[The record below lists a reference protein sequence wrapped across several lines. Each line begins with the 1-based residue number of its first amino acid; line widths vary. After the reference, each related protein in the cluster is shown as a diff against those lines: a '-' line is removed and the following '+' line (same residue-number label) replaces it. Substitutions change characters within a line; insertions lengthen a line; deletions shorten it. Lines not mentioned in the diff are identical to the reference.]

1 MNGNDW
7 SFLDLR
13 TPFKEGSL
21 RLRYFSILSLVL
33 VFCCVAPLVAQ
44 TATAPGG
51 QDSVP
56 VFKTQARAVLVD
68 VVVTRENGEAVTAL
82 HKGNFKVLEEG
93 KEQSIDFFE
102 EHTAKTVP
110 PGALP
115 PMPKMPPNVYTNVP
129 PVPESD
135 SVNVLLLD
143 SLNTPVEDQSYVH
156 KQIMDY
162 LKTMEPGT
170 RTAIF
175 LLGSKLRFVQGFTT
189 DASLLSVALNDKKNA
204 PEKEILLRTRSDT
217 AEDVS
222 QLSTMKTTNEHVTA
236 GLGAIM
242 AANHE
247 SLQYDYSRR
256 IEMTLEALDYLA
268 RYLGGV
274 PGRKNLI
281 WFASSF
287 PVTVFP
293 NYGQMVTLNNN
304 LHVPASEIKTTAD
317 LLTVS
322 KVAVYPVG
330 AGGMMND
337 NWMEGASSGT
347 ERASGGGAF
356 LNNLAGLGGE
366 NDVRAMRIM
375 AMEQL
380 ASDTGGKAF
389 FNTNDLNTTIK
400 RVIDDGSHYYT
411 LAYTPTNNK
420 LDGSYRR
427 IEVKV
432 SATGKYKLAYRHGY
446 NADDMKTAE
455 PRTESDPLRPLL
467 KFGLPDSTQL
477 LYAVRVAPAAQQPA
491 PNAIRAGKNP
501 ALTGPVTRYTVDFM
515 IRWTDV
521 AFDLR
526 PDGTH
531 HGKIQMALQAYDRDG
546 KAVNWEG
553 GSDEMNVKPD
563 TWTAIKKSGI
573 PAHMEIDLPNEEIY
587 LNTGVY
593 DWGSNKAGTLEI
605 PLSPS
610 NAATVP
616 SAPPTPGAK

>member
-1 MNGNDW
+1 M
-7 SFLDLR
+7 
-13 TPFKEGSL
+13 
-21 RLRYFSILSLVL
+21 RLRALGLIGVMAAWCFATGVQG
-33 VFCCVAPLVAQ
+33 Q
-44 TATAPGG
+44 TAAPVDN
-51 QDSVP
+51 QPVP
-56 VFKTQARAVLVD
+56 VLKVNARAVVVD
-68 VVVTRENGEAVTAL
+68 VVVTRENGEAVTSL
-82 HKGNFKVLEEG
+82 HKGNFKVMEEG

-102 EHTAKTVP
+102 EHTAKTMP

-115 PMPKMPPNVYTNVP
+115 PMPKMPPDVYTNVP

-143 SLNTPVEDQSYVH
+143 SLNTPVQDQSYVH
-156 KQIMDY
+156 KQIMDF

-189 DASLLSVALNDKKNA
+189 DTSVLRAALNDKKNG
-204 PEKEILLRTRSDT
+204 PKTEILLRTRSDNE
-217 AEDVS
+217 EDVRQMS
-222 QLSTMKTTNEHVTA
+222 SMTTIDGHETA

-242 AANHE
+242 AANRE
-247 SLQYDYSRR
+247 SLQFDYSRR

-293 NYGQMVTLNNN
+293 NDGQMVTLNND
-304 LHVPASEIKTTAD
+304 LLVPAREIKTTAD

-322 KVAVYPVG
+322 KVAVYPIS

-337 NWMEGASSGT
+337 HWLEADQGLSGR
-347 ERASGGGAF
+347 ESG
-356 LNNLAGLGGE
+356 LAQGRSLMGDAAGRTD
-366 NDVRAMRIM
+366 NMA

-389 FNTNDLNTTIK
+389 FNTNDLNKSIK
-400 RVIDDGSHYYT
+400 RAIDDGANYYT
-411 LAYTPTNNK
+411 LAYTPTNGK
-420 LDGSYRR
+420 LDGFYRR

-455 PRTESDPLRPLL
+455 AMPQSDPLRPLL

-531 HGKIQMALQAYDRDG
+531 HGRIQMALQAYDRDG

-553 GSDEMNVKPD
+553 GSMDMNVKPD
-563 TWTAIKKSGI
+563 TWTAIQKSGI
-573 PAHMEIDLPNEEIY
+573 PAHMEVDLPNEEIY

-593 DWGSNKAGTLEI
+593 DWGSNKAGTMEI

-610 NAATVP
+610 NAATGQ

>member
-1 MNGNDW
+1 MNGNDC

-13 TPFKEGSL
+13 PPFKEGSL
-21 RLRYFSILSLVL
+21 HLRSCSLLSLVL
-33 VFCCVAPLVAQ
+33 VFCYVAPLVAQ
-44 TATAPGG
+44 TAPAPGG

-82 HKGNFKVLEEG
+82 RKENFKVMEDG
-93 KEQSIDFFE
+93 KEQSIDYFE
-102 EHTAKTVP
+102 EHIARTLP
-110 PGALP
+110 PGAIP
-115 PMPKMPPNVYTNVP
+115 PMPKMPPDVYTNIP

-189 DASLLSVALNDKKNA
+189 DASLLSAALNDKMNA

-222 QLSTMKTTNEHVTA
+222 QLRTMMTTNGHVIA
-236 GLGAIM
+236 GLGAVM
-242 AANHE
+242 AANHD

-293 NYGQMVTLNNN
+293 NYGQMVTLNNQ
-304 LHVPASEIKTTAD
+304 LRVPASEIKTTAD

-322 KVAVYPVG
+322 KVAVYPIG

-337 NWMEGASSGT
+337 HWMEGDIAGNG
-347 ERASGGGAF
+347 RASGGGAA
-356 LNNLAGLGGE
+356 LNGIAGFGGE
-366 NDVRAMRIM
+366 NDRRALLIM
-375 AMEQL
+375 GMEQL

-389 FNTNDLNTTIK
+389 FNTNGLNTAVK
-400 RVIDDGSHYYT
+400 HAIDDGAHYYT
-411 LAYTPTNNK
+411 LAYTPTNGK

-432 SATGKYKLAYRHGY
+432 SATGKYKVAYRHGY
-446 NADDMKTAE
+446 NADNMKTAE
-455 PRTESDPLRPLL
+455 AMPQSDPLRPLL
-467 KFGLPDSTQL
+467 KFGLPDATQL
-477 LYAVRVAPAAQQPA
+477 IYGVRVAPAAQQPA
-491 PNAIRAGKNP
+491 PNATRAGMNP
-501 ALTGPVTRYTVDFM
+501 ALTGPVTRYALDFM
-515 IRWTDV
+515 IRWKDV
-521 AFDLR
+521 DFNLR
-526 PDGTH
+526 PDGTRR
-531 HGKIQMALQAYDRDG
+531 GKIQLGLLAYDRDG
-546 KAVNWEG
+546 KAVNWEDG
-553 GSDEMNVKPD
+553 TQEMNVKPD
-563 TWTAIKKSGI
+563 TWTAIQKSGI

-610 NAATVP
+610 NAATVQ
-616 SAPPTPGAK
+616 SAPSTPGAK

>member
-1 MNGNDW
+1 M
-7 SFLDLR
+7 
-13 TPFKEGSL
+13 
-21 RLRYFSILSLVL
+21 RLRALGLIGVMAAWCFATGVQG
-33 VFCCVAPLVAQ
+33 Q
-44 TATAPGG
+44 TAAPVDN
-51 QDSVP
+51 QPVP
-56 VFKTQARAVLVD
+56 VLKVNARAVVVD

-82 HKGNFKVLEEG
+82 HKGNFKVMEEG

-102 EHTAKTVP
+102 EHTAKTMP

-115 PMPKMPPNVYTNVP
+115 PMPKMPPDVYTNVP

-135 SVNVLLLD
+135 SVNILLLD
-143 SLNTPVEDQSYVH
+143 SLNTPVQDQSYVH
-156 KQIMDY
+156 KQIMDF

-189 DASLLSVALNDKKNA
+189 DTALLRAALNDKKNG
-204 PEKEILLRTRSDT
+204 PEKEILLRTPSDD
-217 AEDVS
+217 AEDVRQMS
-222 QLSTMKTTNEHVTA
+222 SMATINGHPTA
-236 GLGAIM
+236 GLWALM
-242 AANHE
+242 AANNE
-247 SLQYDYSRR
+247 VAQFNYSRR

-287 PVTVFP
+287 SVTVFP
-293 NYGQMVTLNNN
+293 NDGQMVTLNND
-304 LHVPASEIKTTAD
+304 LHVSARDIKKTAD

-322 KVAVYPVG
+322 KVAVYPIG
-330 AGGMMND
+330 AGGMVND
-337 NWMEGASSGT
+337 SWLDADQGISGT
-347 ERASGGGAF
+347 AAGYGRSQGGSLMADA
-356 LNNLAGLGGE
+356 AGRTD
-366 NDVRAMRIM
+366 NMA

-389 FNTNDLNTTIK
+389 FNTNDLNKSIK
-400 RVIDDGSHYYT
+400 RAIDDGANYYT
-411 LAYTPTNNK
+411 LAYTPTNSK
-420 LDGSYRR
+420 LDGFYRR

-432 SATGKYKLAYRHGY
+432 STTGKYKVAYRHGY

-455 PRTESDPLRPLL
+455 ATPQSDPLRPLL
-467 KFGLPDSTQL
+467 RYGLPDSTQL

-501 ALTGPVTRYTVDFM
+501 TLTGPVTRYALDFM

-531 HGKIQMALQAYDRDG
+531 HGRIQMALQAYDRDG

-553 GSDEMNVKPD
+553 GSMDMNVKPD
-563 TWTAIKKSGI
+563 TWTAIQKSGI
-573 PAHMEIDLPNEEIY
+573 PAHMEVDLPNEEIY

-593 DWGSNKAGTLEI
+593 DWGSNKAGTMEI

-610 NAATVP
+610 NATTGQ

>member
-110 PGALP
+110 PGAFP

-293 NYGQMVTLNNN
+293 NYGQMVTLNNS
-304 LHVPASEIKTTAD
+304 LRVPASEIKTTAD

>member
-1 MNGNDW
+1 
-7 SFLDLR
+7 
-13 TPFKEGSL
+13 
-21 RLRYFSILSLVL
+21 
-33 VFCCVAPLVAQ
+33 
-44 TATAPGG
+44 
-51 QDSVP
+51 
-56 VFKTQARAVLVD
+56 LVD

-82 HKGNFKVLEEG
+82 RKGNFKVMEDG

-102 EHTAKTVP
+102 EHTAKTLP

-115 PMPKMPPNVYTNVP
+115 PMPKMPPDVYTNVP

-135 SVNVLLLD
+135 SVNILLLD

-156 KQIMDY
+156 KQIMDF

-189 DASLLSVALNDKKNA
+189 DASLLSAALNDKKNA

-222 QLSTMKTTNEHVTA
+222 QLRTMATTNGHVIA
-236 GLGAIM
+236 GMGAVM
-242 AANHE
+242 AANRE
-247 SLQYDYSRR
+247 SLQFDYSRR

-293 NYGQMVTLNNN
+293 NYGQMVTLNNS
-304 LHVPASEIKTTAD
+304 LRVPASEIKTTAD

>member
-1 MNGNDW
+1 M
-7 SFLDLR
+7 
-13 TPFKEGSL
+13 

>member
-1 MNGNDW
+1 
-7 SFLDLR
+7 
-13 TPFKEGSL
+13 L
-21 RLRYFSILSLVL
+21 RLRTCSLLLLIL

-44 TATAPGG
+44 TTPASGG

-82 HKGNFKVLEEG
+82 RKGNFKVMEEG

-102 EHTAKTVP
+102 EHTAKTLP
-110 PGALP
+110 PGALL
-115 PMPKMPPNVYTNVP
+115 PMPKMPPDVYTNVP

-135 SVNVLLLD
+135 SVNILLLD
-143 SLNTPVEDQSYVH
+143 SLNTPVQDQSYVH
-156 KQIMDY
+156 KQIMDF

-189 DASLLSVALNDKKNA
+189 DASLLSAALNDKKNA

-222 QLSTMKTTNEHVTA
+222 QLRTMATTNGQVIA
-236 GLGAIM
+236 GMGAVM
-242 AANHE
+242 AANRE
-247 SLQYDYSRR
+247 SLQFDYSRR

-337 NWMEGASSGT
+337 HWMESDSAGGG
-347 ERASGGGAF
+347 RASGGGAT
-356 LNNLAGLGGE
+356 LNHIAGLYGE
-366 NDVRAMRIM
+366 NDDRAMRIM

-389 FNTNDLNTTIK
+389 FNTNDLNRVIK
-400 RVIDDGSHYYT
+400 RAIDDGAHYYT

-455 PRTESDPLRPLL
+455 AMPESDPLRPLL
-467 KFGLPDSTQL
+467 KFGLPDTTQL
-477 LYAVRVAPAAQQPA
+477 IYGVRVAPAAQQPA
-491 PNAIRAGKNP
+491 PNDKRAGMNP
-501 ALTGPVTRYTVDFM
+501 ALTGPVTRYAIDFM
-515 IRWTDV
+515 IRWKDV

-526 PDGTH
+526 PDGAR
-531 HGKIQMALQAYDRDG
+531 HGKIQLALQAYDRDG
-546 KAVNWEG
+546 KAVNWE
-553 GSDEMNVKPD
+553 DVTQKMNVKPD
-563 TWTAIKKSGI
+563 TWTTIQKSGV

-610 NAATVP
+610 HAATAQ
-616 SAPPTPGAK
+616 SAPPTPGEK

>member
-1 MNGNDW
+1 M
-7 SFLDLR
+7 
-13 TPFKEGSL
+13 
-21 RLRYFSILSLVL
+21 RLRALGLIAVMAAWCFAAGVRGQIAASVEKEP
-33 VFCCVAPLVAQ
+33 APVIK
-44 TATAPGG
+44 
-51 QDSVP
+51 VR
-56 VFKTQARAVLVD
+56 ARAVIVD
-68 VVVTRENGEAVTAL
+68 VVVTRENGDAVTAL
-82 HKGNFKVLEEG
+82 HKEDFKVREEG
-93 KEQSIDFFE
+93 KEQPIDFFE
-102 EHTAKTVP
+102 EHTAKTLP
-110 PGALP
+110 PGDLP

-135 SVNVLLLD
+135 SVNILLLD

-156 KQIMDY
+156 KQILDF
-162 LKTMEPGT
+162 LKTMQPGT

-189 DASLLSVALNDKKNA
+189 DTSLLSAALNDKKNA
-204 PEKEILLRTRSDT
+204 PEKEILLRTRAENGEIVRELTSMTTINGHPT
-217 AEDVS
+217 AATAAVMDANDESAQYQYSQRVS
-222 QLSTMKTTNEHVTA
+222 
-236 GLGAIM
+236 
-242 AANHE
+242 
-247 SLQYDYSRR
+247 
-256 IEMTLEALDYLA
+256 MTLEALDYLA

-293 NYGQMVTLNNN
+293 NHGQMVTLNN
-304 LHVPASEIKTTAD
+304 LHVAADDIKKTAD

-330 AGGMMND
+330 AQGMMND
-337 NWMEGASSGT
+337 HWMEAGGAGAGGSAGIG
-347 ERASGGGAF
+347 RASANGGAT
-356 LNNLAGLGGE
+356 LNGIAGSGGE
-366 NDVRAMRIM
+366 DDSRAMQIM

-389 FNTNDLNTTIK
+389 FNTNDLNTAIK
-400 RVIDDGSHYYT
+400 RAVNDGANYYT

-432 SATGKYKLAYRHGY
+432 SATGKYKLAYRRGY

-455 PRTESDPLRPLL
+455 VTPQSDPLRPLL
-467 KFGLPDSTQL
+467 KFGLPDATQL
-477 LYAVRVAPAAQQPA
+477 LYGVRVSPTSQQPA
-491 PNAIRAGKNP
+491 PNAKRAGMNP
-501 ALTGPVTRYTVDFM
+501 ALTGPVTRYALDFM

-521 AFDLR
+521 NFDLR

-531 HGKIQMALQAYDRDG
+531 HGKIQLGLQAYDRDG
-546 KAVNWEG
+546 KTVNWEEG
-553 GSDEMNVKPD
+553 AQEMNVKPN
-563 TWTAIKKSGI
+563 TWNAIQQYGI

-593 DWGSNKAGTLEI
+593 DWGSNKAGTHEI

-610 NAATVP
+610 NTATAP
-616 SAPPTPGAK
+616 SAPGEK

>member
-1 MNGNDW
+1 M
-7 SFLDLR
+7 
-13 TPFKEGSL
+13 
-21 RLRYFSILSLVL
+21 RLRYLCFLSLVL
-33 VFCCVAPLVAQ
+33 DFCCVAPLVAQ
-44 TATAPGG
+44 TAPAPGV

-56 VFKTQARAVLVD
+56 VFKVNARAVIVD
-68 VVVTRENGEAVTAL
+68 VVVTRENGDAVTAL
-82 HKGNFKVLEEG
+82 HKEDFKVMEEG

-102 EHTAKTVP
+102 EHTAKTLP

-156 KQIMDY
+156 KQIMDF

-189 DASLLSVALNDKKNA
+189 DTALLSAALNDKKNG
-204 PEKEILLRTRSDT
+204 PEKESLLRTSAENGEIVRELTSMTSINGLPTGAT
-217 AEDVS
+217 AAAMDANRESAGYEVS
-222 QLSTMKTTNEHVTA
+222 Q
-236 GLGAIM
+236 
-242 AANHE
+242 
-247 SLQYDYSRR
+247 R
-256 IEMTLEALDYLA
+256 IAMTLEALDHLA

-293 NYGQMVTLNNN
+293 NHEQMVSLNN
-304 LHVPASEIKTTAD
+304 LRVPAGDVKNTAD

-330 AGGMMND
+330 AEGMMND
-337 NWMEGASSGT
+337 HWMEAGGAGAGGSAGIG
-347 ERASGGGAF
+347 RASANGGAL
-356 LNNLAGLGGE
+356 LNHIAGPGGE
-366 NDVRAMRIM
+366 NDARAIQIA

-389 FNTNDLNTTIK
+389 YNINDLNAAVK
-400 RVIDDGSHYYT
+400 RAVNDGAHYYT
-411 LAYTPTNNK
+411 LAYTPTNSK

-432 SATGKYKLAYRHGY
+432 TAAGKYKLAYRRGY

-455 PRTESDPLRPLL
+455 ARPESNPLRPLL
-467 KFGLPDSTQL
+467 KFGLPDATQV
-477 LYAVRVAPAAQQPA
+477 LYGVHVAPAAQQPA
-491 PNAIRAGKNP
+491 PNAKRAGMNP
-501 ALTGPVTRYTVDFM
+501 ALTGPVSRYTLDFM

-521 AFDLR
+521 NFDLR
-526 PDGTH
+526 PDGIH
-531 HGKIQMALQAYDRDG
+531 HGKIQVGLLAYDRDG
-546 KAVNWEG
+546 KAVNWEDG
-553 GSDEMNVKPD
+553 TLEMNVKPV
-563 TWTAIKKSGI
+563 TWNRIQITGI
-573 PAHMEIDLPNEEIY
+573 PAHMEIDLPNEDIY

-593 DWGSNKAGTLEI
+593 DWRSNKAGTLRI

-610 NAATVP
+610 HAATTQ
-616 SAPPTPGAK
+616 SAPPTPGEK

>member
-135 SVNVLLLD
+135 SVNILLLD

-293 NYGQMVTLNNN
+293 NYGQMVTLNNS
-304 LHVPASEIKTTAD
+304 LRVPASEIKTTAD

>member
-21 RLRYFSILSLVL
+21 RLRYFSLLSLVM

-51 QDSVP
+51 QDSFP

-110 PGALP
+110 PGAFP

-189 DASLLSVALNDKKNA
+189 DTSMLSAALNDKKNA
-204 PEKEILLRTRSDT
+204 PEKDILLRTRADN
-217 AEDVS
+217 AVGGS
-222 QLSTMKTTNEHVTA
+222 QLSFMSAAANGHTT
-236 GLGAIM
+236 GAM
-242 AANHE
+242 AAVMAADRE
-247 SLQYDYSRR
+247 SAEFDYSRR

-293 NYGQMVTLNNN
+293 NYGQMVTLNNS
-304 LHVPASEIKTTAD
+304 LRVPASEIKTTAD

-322 KVAVYPVG
+322 KVAVYPIG

-337 NWMEGASSGT
+337 HWLEADQGLTGVGAGSGPSLGSNIMRDAG
-347 ERASGGGAF
+347 ERADKMA
-356 LNNLAGLGGE
+356 
-366 NDVRAMRIM
+366 

-389 FNTNDLNTTIK
+389 FNTNGLNAAIK
-400 RVIDDGSHYYT
+400 RAIDDGSHYYT
-411 LAYTPTNNK
+411 LAYTPTNSK

-432 SATGKYKLAYRHGY
+432 SATGKYKVAYRSGY
-446 NADDMKTAE
+446 NADNMKTAE

>member
-1 MNGNDW
+1 
-7 SFLDLR
+7 
-13 TPFKEGSL
+13 
-21 RLRYFSILSLVL
+21 
-33 VFCCVAPLVAQ
+33 
-44 TATAPGG
+44 
-51 QDSVP
+51 
-56 VFKTQARAVLVD
+56 
-68 VVVTRENGEAVTAL
+68 
-82 HKGNFKVLEEG
+82 
-93 KEQSIDFFE
+93 
-102 EHTAKTVP
+102 
-110 PGALP
+110 
-115 PMPKMPPNVYTNVP
+115 
-129 PVPESD
+129 
-135 SVNVLLLD
+135 
-143 SLNTPVEDQSYVH
+143 
-156 KQIMDY
+156 
-162 LKTMEPGT
+162 
-170 RTAIF
+170 
-175 LLGSKLRFVQGFTT
+175 
-189 DASLLSVALNDKKNA
+189 
-204 PEKEILLRTRSDT
+204 
-217 AEDVS
+217 
-222 QLSTMKTTNEHVTA
+222 
-236 GLGAIM
+236 
-242 AANHE
+242 
-247 SLQYDYSRR
+247 
-256 IEMTLEALDYLA
+256 
-268 RYLGGV
+268 
-274 PGRKNLI
+274 
-281 WFASSF
+281 
-287 PVTVFP
+287 
-293 NYGQMVTLNNN
+293 
-304 LHVPASEIKTTAD
+304 
-317 LLTVS
+317 
-322 KVAVYPVG
+322 
-330 AGGMMND
+330 
-337 NWMEGASSGT
+337 
-347 ERASGGGAF
+347 
-356 LNNLAGLGGE
+356 
-366 NDVRAMRIM
+366 
-375 AMEQL
+375 
-380 ASDTGGKAF
+380 
-389 FNTNDLNTTIK
+389 
-400 RVIDDGSHYYT
+400 
-411 LAYTPTNNK
+411 

>member
-1 MNGNDW
+1 M
-7 SFLDLR
+7 
-13 TPFKEGSL
+13 

-110 PGALP
+110 PGAFP

-293 NYGQMVTLNNN
+293 NYGQMVTLNNS
-304 LHVPASEIKTTAD
+304 LRVPASEIKTTAD

>member
-1 MNGNDW
+1 M
-7 SFLDLR
+7 
-13 TPFKEGSL
+13 

-293 NYGQMVTLNNN
+293 NYGQMVTLNNS
-304 LHVPASEIKTTAD
+304 LRVPASEIKTTAD

>member
-1 MNGNDW
+1 M
-7 SFLDLR
+7 
-13 TPFKEGSL
+13 
-21 RLRYFSILSLVL
+21 RLRYISLLSPVL
-33 VFCCVAPLVAQ
+33 VFCCGAPLVAQ
-44 TATAPGG
+44 TTPAPSG

-56 VFKTQARAVLVD
+56 VFKTQAREVVVD

-82 HKGNFKVLEEG
+82 RKGNFKVMEDG
-93 KEQSIDFFE
+93 KEQTIDFFE

-135 SVNVLLLD
+135 SVNILLLD
-143 SLNTPVEDQSYVH
+143 SLNTPVQEQSYVH
-156 KQIMDY
+156 KQIMDF

-175 LLGSKLRFVQGFTT
+175 LLGSKLRYVQGFTT
-189 DASLLSVALNDKKNA
+189 DASVLSAALNDKKNG

-222 QLSTMKTTNEHVTA
+222 QMSTMTTINGHVSA
-236 GLGAIM
+236 GLGELM
-242 AANHE
+242 AANRE
-247 SLQYDYSRR
+247 SLQFDYTRR
-256 IEMTLEALDYLA
+256 VEMTLEALDYLA
-268 RYLGGV
+268 RYLGSV

-287 PVTVFP
+287 PVYVFP
-293 NYGQMVTLNNN
+293 NYEEMMSMNDH
-304 LHVPASEIKTTAD
+304 LHVSTSEIKTTAD

-322 KVAVYPVG
+322 KVAVYPIG
-330 AGGMMND
+330 AGGIMND
-337 NWMEGASSGT
+337 HWLDADQGAS
-347 ERASGGGAF
+347 GAA
-356 LNNLAGLGGE
+356 AGYGRSLGGSLRGDAAE
-366 NDVRAMRIM
+366 RTDKMA

-389 FNTNDLNTTIK
+389 FNTNDLNGAIK
-400 RVIDDGSHYYT
+400 RAIDDGSHYYT
-411 LAYTPTNNK
+411 LAYTPTNGK

-432 SATGKYKLAYRHGY
+432 SATGKYKVAYRHGY
-446 NADDMKTAE
+446 NADDTKTAE
-455 PRTESDPLRPLL
+455 AMPQSDPLRPLL
-467 KFGLPDSTQL
+467 TFGLPDTTQL
-477 LYAVRVAPAAQQPA
+477 LFAVRVEPAAQQPA
-491 PNAIRAGKNP
+491 PNATRAGKNP
-501 ALTGPVTRYTVDFM
+501 ALTGPVTRYSLEFM

-531 HGKIQMALQAYDRDG
+531 HGKIQLALQAYDRNG
-546 KAVNWEG
+546 KAVNWEDG
-553 GSDEMNVKPD
+553 TQKMYVKPD
-563 TWTAIKKSGI
+563 IWTAIQKSGV
-573 PAHMEIDLPNEEIY
+573 PAHMEVDLPNEEIY
-587 LNTGVY
+587 LYTGVY
-593 DWGSNKAGTLEI
+593 DWGSNKAGTMEI

-610 NAATVP
+610 SVATTP

>member
-1 MNGNDW
+1 
-7 SFLDLR
+7 
-13 TPFKEGSL
+13 L
-21 RLRYFSILSLVL
+21 RLRYFSHLSLVL
-33 VFCCVAPLVAQ
+33 VFSCVVQLMAQKAP
-44 TATAPGG
+44 APGG

-68 VVVTRENGEAVTAL
+68 VVVTRENGEAVTSL
-82 HKGNFKVLEEG
+82 HKGNFNVMEDG

-102 EHTAKTVP
+102 EHIAKTVP
-110 PGALP
+110 PGVLP

-156 KQIMDY
+156 KQIMDF
-162 LKTMEPGT
+162 LKAMEPGT

-189 DASLLSVALNDKKNA
+189 DSSLLSAALNDKKNG

-222 QLSTMKTTNEHVTA
+222 QLSTMTTISGHPTA

-242 AANHE
+242 AANRE
-247 SLQYDYSRR
+247 ALQFDYARR
-256 IEMTLEALDYLA
+256 VEMTMEALNYLA

-287 PVTVFP
+287 PVFVFP
-293 NYGQMVTLNNN
+293 NYEEMMTLNNH
-304 LHVPASEIKTTAD
+304 LLVSTSEIKATAD

-322 KVAVYPVG
+322 KVAVYPIG

-337 NWMEGASSGT
+337 HWLDADQGLSGR
-347 ERASGGGAF
+347 ESGRA
-356 LNNLAGLGGE
+356 LGGSLRGDAAE
-366 NDVRAMRIM
+366 RTDKMA

-389 FNTNDLNTTIK
+389 FNTNDLNKAIK
-400 RVIDDGSHYYT
+400 SAIDDGSHYYT
-411 LAYTPTNNK
+411 LAYTPTNSK

-432 SATGKYKLAYRHGY
+432 SATGKYKVAYRHGY

-455 PRTESDPLRPLL
+455 AGPESDPLRPLL

-477 LYAVRVAPAAQQPA
+477 LYAVHVAPAAQQPA
-491 PNAIRAGKNP
+491 PNAKRAGMNT
-501 ALTGPVTRYTVDFM
+501 ALTGPVTRYALDFM

-553 GSDEMNVKPD
+553 GTHVMDVKPD
-563 TWTAIKKSGI
+563 TWAVIQKWGI
-573 PAHMEIDLPNEEIY
+573 PSHMEVDLPNEEIS

-610 NAATVP
+610 NTATAQ

>member
-1 MNGNDW
+1 MR
-7 SFLDLR
+7 LR
-13 TPFKEGSL
+13 AL
-21 RLRYFSILSLVL
+21 RLIAVMAAWYFAEGVQG
-33 VFCCVAPLVAQ
+33 Q
-44 TATAPGG
+44 TAVSVEKQP
-51 QDSVP
+51 VP
-56 VFKTQARAVLVD
+56 VLKVSAHAVLVD

-82 HKGNFKVLEEG
+82 HKGNFKVMEEG

-102 EHTAKTVP
+102 EHTAKTMP

-115 PMPKMPPNVYTNVP
+115 PMPKMPPDVYTNVP

-135 SVNVLLLD
+135 SVNILLLD

-189 DASLLSVALNDKKNA
+189 DTSVLRAALNDKKNG
-204 PEKEILLRTRSDT
+204 PEKEILQRTSADT
-217 AEDVS
+217 AEDVR
-222 QLSTMKTTNEHVTA
+222 QMSTMTSINGHVTA
-236 GLGAIM
+236 GMEELM

-247 SLQYDYSRR
+247 SLKFDYSRR

-293 NYGQMVTLNNN
+293 NYGQMMTLNNH
-304 LHVPASEIKTTAD
+304 LLVPASEIKTTAD

-322 KVAVYPVG
+322 KVAVYPIG

-337 NWMEGASSGT
+337 HWMEADSAGAG
-347 ERASGGGAF
+347 RASGGGAT
-356 LNNLAGLGGE
+356 LNGIAGLGGE
-366 NDVRAMRIM
+366 NDSRAIRMI

-389 FNTNDLNTTIK
+389 FNTNDLNKAIK
-400 RVIDDGSHYYT
+400 NAIDDGAHYYT
-411 LAYTPTNNK
+411 LAYTPTNSK

-432 SATGKYKLAYRHGY
+432 SATGKFKVAYRHGY

-455 PRTESDPLRPLL
+455 ARPESDPLRPLL

-477 LYAVRVAPAAQQPA
+477 LYAVHVAPAAQQPA
-491 PNAIRAGKNP
+491 PNDKRAGKNP
-501 ALTGPVTRYTVDFM
+501 ALTGPVTRYALDFM

-553 GSDEMNVKPD
+553 GTMPMNLKPD
-563 TWTAIKKSGI
+563 TWTAIQKSGI
-573 PAHMEIDLPNEEIY
+573 PAHMEVDLPNEEIY
-587 LNTGVY
+587 LKTGVY
-593 DWGSNKAGTLEI
+593 DWGSNKVGTLEI
-605 PLSPS
+605 TLSPS
-610 NAATVP
+610 NAATAQ
-616 SAPPTPGAK
+616 SAPPTPGAR